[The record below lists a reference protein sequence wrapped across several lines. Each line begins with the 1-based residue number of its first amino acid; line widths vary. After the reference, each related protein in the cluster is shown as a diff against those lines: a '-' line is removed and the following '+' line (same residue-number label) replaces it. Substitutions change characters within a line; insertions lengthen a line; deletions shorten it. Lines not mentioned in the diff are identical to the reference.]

1 MRIDSPN
8 LVGTTTIT
16 GSASIT
22 GSLTPGLD
30 SSYNFGSLSKKW
42 NNIYAAAFSGSLTQL
57 TDGSS
62 YLLAGA
68 NISLATGSNGSVT
81 ISSTSAAG
89 TIFGSGTPN
98 YLARYSTS
106 SVLTDSIIYDSGAM
120 IGVGATPSAERFLIS
135 GSSAATTLLV
145 RNGSGGSVFDVQNS
159 AGDSLLFVSGSG
171 NIGIGTTVSSD
182 RLAVNGSVS
191 VSGSLLPGIDVAYS
205 LGSVT
210 KRWANIYTGDL
221 HLKNERGDWTIIE
234 EENCLTLRNNKTGK
248 RYMINMTP
256 MPELDEEIGKF
267 STGPRPDSQNR

>member
-68 NISLATGSNGSVT
+68 NISLATGSNGSIT

-120 IGVGATPSAERFLIS
+120 IGVGATPSAERFFIS

-145 RNGSGGSVFDVQNS
+145 RNGGGGSVFDVQNS

-267 STGPRPDSQNR
+267 STGPRPDFQNR

>member
-68 NISLATGSNGSVT
+68 NISLATGSNGSIT

-267 STGPRPDSQNR
+267 STGPRQNP

>member
-8 LVGTTTIT
+8 LIGTTTIT

-42 NNIYAAAFSGSLTQL
+42 NNIYASAFSGSLTQL

-68 NISLATGSNGSVT
+68 NISLATGSNGSIT
-81 ISSTSAAG
+81 ISSAAAAG

-256 MPELDEEIGKF
+256 IPELDEEIGKF
-267 STGPRPDSQNR
+267 STGPKSTLISS

>member
-16 GSASIT
+16 GSAAIT

-57 TDGSS
+57 TDGSP
-62 YLLAGA
+62 YLVAGA
-68 NISLATGSNGSVT
+68 NISLTTGSNGAVT
-81 ISSTSAAG
+81 IASTPSED
-89 TIFGSGTPN
+89 TLFGGGTPN
-98 YLARYSTS
+98 YLARYSTNS
-106 SVLTDSIIYDSGAM
+106 TLIDSIIYDSGAM
-120 IGVGATPSAERFLIS
+120 IGVGATPSAERFFIS
-135 GSSAATTLLV
+135 GSSVATTLKV
-145 RNGSGGSVFDVQNS
+145 RNGGGGTVFDVQNTV
-159 AGDSLLFVSGSG
+159 GDSLLFVSGSG

-182 RLAVNGSVS
+182 KLAVNGSVS

-205 LGSVT
+205 LGSVS

-234 EENCLTLRNNKTGK
+234 EESFLTMRNNKTGK
-248 RYMINMTP
+248 RYVINMTP
-256 MPELDEEIGKF
+256 IPELDEELGNF
-267 STGPRPDSQNR
+267 STGPRPF